1 MRRQVAYVEGF
12 AKRSI
17 YGFGQEF
24 HIIEKLYYIFAFFK
38 ITYFGYQVSQKG
50 RLLQLFLTMSLL
62 STTQIWI
69 MLLLPTILCS
79 RFERLAN
86 KLKTQVEH
94 QVITKHKKE
103 INRATIHHFNKKNFH
118 HAYYTYGK
126 ARKTFL
132 VFSKFCKFLFDFR
145 FCKFYFFMHKI
156 ESSKG
161 TSYLSWGF
169 TPTLASGLLLLVGII
184 SHLAVAGPPLLLLL
198 LVHLL
203 HGVESLAGVSFLGL
217 GRINMLMQR
226 VSEVIG
232 LHPQFDQLLGE
243 GPEPSG

>member
-1 MRRQVAYVEGF
+1 MWKVLQRDQYMALDRNF
-12 AKRSI
+12 ISSRN
-17 YGFGQEF
+17 F
-24 HIIEKLYYIFAFFK
+24 IIFLLFFK

-132 VFSKFCKFLFDFR
+132 VFSKFCKFLFDFSYANFYGFSR
-145 FCKFYFFMHKI
+145 FCQFLWIFQVLQIFILFH
-156 ESSKG
+156 
-161 TSYLSWGF
+161 
-169 TPTLASGLLLLVGII
+169 ASL
-184 SHLAVAGPPLLLLL
+184 
-198 LVHLL
+198 
-203 HGVESLAGVSFLGL
+203 
-217 GRINMLMQR
+217 
-226 VSEVIG
+226 
-232 LHPQFDQLLGE
+232 
-243 GPEPSG
+243 

>member
-1 MRRQVAYVEGF
+1 M
-12 AKRSI
+12 KTT

-24 HIIEKLYYIFAFFK
+24 HIIEELYYIFAFFK
-38 ITYFGYQVSQKG
+38 ITYFGYQASQKG

-69 MLLLPTILCS
+69 MLLLPTVLCS

-145 FCKFYFFMHKI
+145 FCKFYFLCIRLKAVKVQVTSLGGSPPRWLQAYCCWLGLYPIQRQQAHH
-156 ESSKG
+156 SSCCYWCIY
-161 TSYLSWGF
+161 SMAWSLSLVYLSQVW
-169 TPTLASGLLLLVGII
+169 
-184 SHLAVAGPPLLLLL
+184 
-198 LVHLL
+198 
-203 HGVESLAGVSFLGL
+203 VES
-217 GRINMLMQR
+217 IC
-226 VSEVIG
+226 
-232 LHPQFDQLLGE
+232 
-243 GPEPSG
+243 